1 MNLSKFLNQL
11 DFSPEKKDIDYL
23 KKENS
28 NLVEEIKKEI
38 KKERVDADVFVGGS
52 LAKGTL
58 VKGEEYDIDIF
69 VRFNWK
75 YEDISKRLEK
85 IIKNISKKLNLKIER
100 VHGSRDYFR
109 LFKEKKYI
117 FEIIPVSRIKN
128 PKEARN
134 VTDLS
139 YFHVNYVKRRIK
151 GKLAKEVL
159 IAKKFCEAQNVY
171 GAESYIQGFS
181 GYGLECLIIHYKSFE
196 KLAKEIS
203 KVKERVIIDTEK
215 KFKKKEDVLF
225 ELNESKIQSPI
236 VLVDPTWKE
245 RNVLAALSR
254 ETFEKFQKAIREFLK
269 KPGEKFFEISQFNEG
284 TFEKEAIKNKAEIVK
299 VSIETERQK
308 GDIAGTKMKKFSKFL
323 EREISKNYKIIKSE
337 FIYSGK
343 QDSQVYIIAKN
354 KGVIER
360 IGPPAGLKKHALAFK
375 KANKKV
381 VERKGIL
388 YAIINTNISLK
399 DFAKKW
405 IKDNSRKIK
414 EMDVRN
420 VRI

>member
-159 IAKKFCEAQNVY
+159 IAKRFCEAQNVY

-181 GYGLECLIIHYKSFE
+181 GYGLECLIIYYKSFE

-215 KFKKKEDVLF
+215 KFKRKEDVLF

-254 ETFEKFQKAIREFLK
+254 ETFEKFQKALKEFLR
-269 KPGEKFFEISQFNEG
+269 KPSEKFFEIREFNEKEL
-284 TFEKEAIKNKAEIVK
+284 EKEAIKKKAEMIK
-299 VSIETERQK
+299 ISMGTERQK
-308 GDIAGTKMKKFSKFL
+308 GDIAGTKMKKFSKFI
-323 EREISKNYKIIKSE
+323 EKEISKNYNIVKSE
-337 FIYSGK
+337 F
-343 QDSQVYIIAKN
+343 VYFGEQHAIVYLIAKN
-354 KGVIER
+354 KGTIER
-360 IGPPAGLKKHALAFK
+360 IGPPANLKKHALAFK
-375 KANKKV
+375 KSNKKV
-381 VERKGIL
+381 IERKGIL
-388 YAIINTNISLK
+388 YAVINTNISLK

-405 IKDNSRKIK
+405 AKDNSRKIK
-414 EMDVRN
+414 EMDVKN

>member
-1 MNLSKFLNQL
+1 M
-11 DFSPEKKDIDYL
+11 
-23 KKENS
+23 
-28 NLVEEIKKEI
+28 
-38 KKERVDADVFVGGS
+38 
-52 LAKGTL
+52 
-58 VKGEEYDIDIF
+58 
-69 VRFNWK
+69 RFNWK
-75 YEDISKRLEK
+75 YEDISKRLER
-85 IIKNISKKLNLKIER
+85 IIKNVSKKLNFKIER

-159 IAKKFCEAQNVY
+159 IAKRFCEAQNVY

-181 GYGLECLIIHYKSFE
+181 GYGLECLIIYYKSFE

-215 KFKKKEDVLF
+215 KFKRKEDVLF

-254 ETFEKFQKAIREFLK
+254 ETFEKFQKALKEFLR
-269 KPGEKFFEISQFNEG
+269 KPSEKFFEIREFNEKEL
-284 TFEKEAIKNKAEIVK
+284 EKEAIKKKAEMIK
-299 VSIETERQK
+299 ISMGTERQK
-308 GDIAGTKMKKFSKFL
+308 GDIAGTKMKKFSKFI
-323 EREISKNYKIIKSE
+323 EKEISKNYNIVKSE
-337 FIYSGK
+337 F
-343 QDSQVYIIAKN
+343 VYFGEQHAIVYLIAKN
-354 KGVIER
+354 KGTVER
-360 IGPPAGLKKHALAFK
+360 IGPPANLKKHALAFK
-375 KANKKV
+375 KSNKKV
-381 VERKGIL
+381 IERKGIL
-388 YAIINTNISLK
+388 YAVINTNISLK

-405 IKDNSRKIK
+405 AKDNSRKIK
-414 EMDVRN
+414 EMDVKN